1 MSQMSPEKRFQL
13 IMSQMG
19 LEKRSGQSSVFV
31 VSTLMEYGGVPQ
43 SATLE
48 SLLKEVIHVISY
60 SYEDKTVWELR

>member
-1 MSQMSPEKRFQL
+1 MSLEKRF
-13 IMSQMG
+13 
-19 LEKRSGQSSVFV
+19 GQSNVFV
-31 VSTLMEYGGVPQ
+31 VSTLLEYGGVPQ

>member
-1 MSQMSPEKRFQL
+1 MSQMSLEKRF
-13 IMSQMG
+13 
-19 LEKRSGQSSVFV
+19 GQSNVFV

-48 SLLKEVIHVISY
+48 SLMKEAIHVISY